1 MLAPRMARTR
11 KTRRAPNT
19 ELIAA
24 RVNKGLSRVDL
35 ERLTHV
41 SRETIRLA
49 EAGWTPG
56 PRYQFAIAKAL
67 DCRPLDLWPI
77 DRQRVAA

>member
-1 MLAPRMARTR
+1 MARAR
-11 KTRRAPNT
+11 KYRRAPNT
-19 ELIAA
+19 DLIVA
-24 RVNKGLSRVDL
+24 RVNKGLTRVDL
-35 ERLTHV
+35 ERLTNV

-56 PRYQFAIAKAL
+56 PRYQFAIASAL
-67 DCRPLDLWPI
+67 DLRPIDLWPI